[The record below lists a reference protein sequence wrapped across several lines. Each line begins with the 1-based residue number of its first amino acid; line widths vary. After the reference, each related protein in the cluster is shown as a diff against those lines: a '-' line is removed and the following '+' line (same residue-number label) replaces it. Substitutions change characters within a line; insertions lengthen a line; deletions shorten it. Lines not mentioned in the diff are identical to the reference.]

1 MNPDL
6 YLRNNLIVS
15 AFGVVGF
22 LFTAWYLVVCFLLT
36 LHNQIPHDSTIPLLA
51 SIAKFPNWI
60 YGHTNYPVINLAWK
74 YAVQMPIASSS
85 FTSAHL
91 ILIGCTLLCALFGG
105 ISGEYFRAK
114 AKVREY
120 ENEIKAQNLRRGVR
134 RKHGVLEAP
143 EHDINELVVNLSPHK
158 PWHDSWWGKL
168 FLMLVG
174 GVIVTATVKYL
185 GLK

>member
-6 YLRNNLIVS
+6 YLRKNLRVS

-22 LFTAWYLVVCFLLT
+22 LSTVWYLIACFLLT
-36 LHNQIPHDSTIPLLA
+36 LHHQMPHDSAIPLLA
-51 SIAKFPNWI
+51 NIANLPNWV
-60 YGHTNYPVINLAWK
+60 YGHTNYPIINLAWK
-74 YAVQMPIASSS
+74 YGVQLPITSTS

-91 ILIGCTLLCALFGG
+91 ILIGGAVLCGLFGG

-114 AKVREY
+114 ATVREY
-120 ENEIKAQNLRRGVR
+120 ENEIKAQNLRQGVR
-134 RKHGVLEAP
+134 RKHGVVEAP
-143 EHDINELVVNLSPHK
+143 EHDINEVVVNLSPHK

-174 GVIVTATVKYL
+174 GVILAATIKYL